1 MVDSLQSNGARRE
14 RNFRA
19 FASAILGLLAAA
31 SLPAAVAL
39 AELANEIELLDAAFA
54 VPLTLALAVVTL
66 VLARRARQRAERTL
80 GRVGG
85 RRTAAVGKWLG
96 MLGVGV
102 GSWGAIA
109 VATYAAL
116 ERMSG

>member
-39 AELANEIELLDAAFA
+39 AEVANEPRRPFDVRKEEGDGGAA
-54 VPLTLALAVVTL
+54 PLGHTGSKSRGARNVNSGARIPASYPAHVLRHGRLA
-66 VLARRARQRAERTL
+66 
-80 GRVGG
+80 
-85 RRTAAVGKWLG
+85 K
-96 MLGVGV
+96 
-102 GSWGAIA
+102 
-109 VATYAAL
+109 
-116 ERMSG
+116 